1 MQKKY
6 AYIFLFGL
14 LIFLLLLQTTPRYEH
29 AQLFLYFGIAT
40 ICYILIAKFSGSISL
55 KKIILLAVVIRIP
68 FLFFSPNLS
77 DDYYRFIWDGHLTA
91 HLQNPFKNVP
101 SETDLSNIPEK
112 QFLKEQV
119 YRNQNDKFF
128 KEGIG
133 HYSKNNPT
141 VYPLVNQIF
150 FVIAASIG
158 KDNLFLNVFIL
169 KTILFVFDILLI
181 QLLIKILNWLKKPPE
196 LVKLYAFNPLVI
208 IELLG
213 NVHFEGATI
222 YFMLL
227 GIWYLHRN
235 KKIAG
240 FIYALGVGVKL
251 IPLIALP
258 LFFKRISTRKFIL
271 FLSLILGIT
280 LLMFLPFA
288 NVNLNSTFGDGIRL
302 YFNKFEFNGSIYY
315 LERFIGEKTVGFNA
329 IQIIGIINSTI
340 IFTLIVLI
348 ALFSKKR
355 LLKQIFPYILFALSI
370 FYLFSSIV
378 HPWYI
383 VYVLIFALL
392 SGYYYGIA
400 WSILTFISYYS
411 YQQNDVIEPI
421 WLTTFSYFIVF
432 VIAIFELRSSKRH
445 NLEWLIK

>member
-6 AYIFLFGL
+6 AYISLFGL
-14 LIFLLLLQTTPRYEH
+14 LVFLLLLQTTFRYEH
-29 AQLFLYFGIAT
+29 TQLFLYFGLASAF
-40 ICYILIAKFSGSISL
+40 YFLFAKLSSQISL
-55 KKIILLAVVIRIP
+55 KKIILLAVLIRIP

-91 HLQNPFKNVP
+91 HLQNPFENVP

-112 QFLKEQV
+112 QFLLNEV

-150 FVIAASIG
+150 FAIAASIG

-169 KTILFVFDILLI
+169 KLILFIFDILLI
-181 QLLIKILNWLKKPPE
+181 QLLIKLLNWLKKPPE

-208 IELLG
+208 IEILG

-227 GIWYLHRN
+227 GVWYLHKN
-235 KKIAG
+235 KWFAG
-240 FIYALGVGVKL
+240 LVYGLGVGIKL

-258 LFFKRISTRKFIL
+258 LFYKRLSTRKLIL
-271 FLSLILGIT
+271 FFWLILGLIF
-280 LLMFLPFA
+280 LMFLPFA

-315 LERFIGEKTVGFNA
+315 LERFIGEKTAGFNA
-329 IQIIGIINSTI
+329 IQTIGIINSTLILITI
-340 IFTLIVLI
+340 ILI
-348 ALFSKKR
+348 AFFSKKN
-355 LLKQIFPYILFALSI
+355 LLKQVFPNILLALSI
-370 FYLFSSIV
+370 FYSFSSIV

-383 VYVLIFALL
+383 IYILTFAIL
-392 SGYYYGIA
+392 SGYHYGLV
-400 WSILTFISYYS
+400 WSILVFTSYYS

-421 WLTTFSYFIVF
+421 WLTTFSYFIIF
-432 VIAIFELRSSKRH
+432 IIAIFELRNSKRH
-445 NLEWLIK
+445 NIKWLIK